1 MNFDVAHWTIFACL
15 QILYD
20 TTFTDCKGKKET
32 EIFSSHYAD
41 NRQFNSA
48 CEMALRLLAA
58 NDIRINDNLAL
69 LTLTGV

>member
-20 TTFTDCKGKKET
+20 TTFTDCRGKKET

-41 NRQFNSA
+41 NRQLNSA

-58 NDIRINDNLAL
+58 NDIRINDHLAL

>member
-20 TTFTDCKGKKET
+20 TTFTDCRGKKET
-32 EIFSSHYAD
+32 EIFASHYAD

-48 CEMALRLLAA
+48 CEMA
-58 NDIRINDNLAL
+58 NDIRINDHLAL

>member
-1 MNFDVAHWTIFACL
+1 MLHIGQYLLVCKYFTIQLL
-15 QILYD
+15 Q
-20 TTFTDCKGKKET
+20 TVEEKKK

-58 NDIRINDNLAL
+58 NDIRINDHLAL